1 MNFQKRKNI
10 ILATLKQ
17 DGEVNV
23 KELAEEIGISEI
35 TIRRDLVVLANDGLL
50 YRTHGGAMR
59 LDLVN
64 TPIDFKNKT
73 ASNVEQKDHI
83 CRIAAQEI
91 VDGDIIFMDCGSTV
105 FRLCQFIRHKK
116 IRVVTNSLP
125 VLYELMDSSV
135 AVNLVGGE
143 VDKERQAVHGRIAE
157 EHIARYKVTKA
168 FIGIDGISAENG
180 LSAHSEQEAGITL
193 AAASHADVTYLLC
206 DSSKVGKDKYLQFAP
221 LSLVNVMIT
230 NQQTDAVRA
239 LEKTGLKVLT
249 ELKTIK

>member
-10 ILATLKQ
+10 ILARIKEE
-17 DGEVNV
+17 GEVNV

-35 TIRRDLVVLANDGLL
+35 TIRRDLVSLANDGLV

-64 TPIDFKNKT
+64 APIDFKNKA
-73 ASNVEQKDHI
+73 ASNAEQKDYI

-105 FRLCQFIRHKK
+105 FRLCQFIKNK
-116 IRVVTNSLP
+116 EIRVVTNSLP

-143 VDKERQAVHGRIAE
+143 VDKERQAVHGLIAQ
-157 EHIARYKVTKA
+157 EHIARYQVTKA
-168 FIGIDGISAENG
+168 FIGVDGISAENG
-180 LSAHSEQEAGITL
+180 LSAHSEQETGITL

-221 LSLVNVMIT
+221 LSLINVMIT
-230 NQQTDAVRA
+230 NQQTAAVGA

-249 ELKTIK
+249 ELKATK

>member
-10 ILATLKQ
+10 ILARIKEE
-17 DGEVNV
+17 GEVNV

-35 TIRRDLVVLANDGLL
+35 TIRRDLVTLANDGLV

-59 LDLVN
+59 QDLVN
-64 TPIDFKNKT
+64 PQIDFKNKAAT
-73 ASNVEQKDHI
+73 NAEQKDHI

-91 VDGDIIFMDCGSTV
+91 TDGDIIFMDCGSTV
-105 FRLCQFIRHKK
+105 FRLCQFIKHKE

-125 VLYELMDSSV
+125 VLYELMDCSV

-143 VDKERQAVHGRIAE
+143 VDKERKAVHGRIAE
-157 EHIARYKVTKA
+157 EHIARYQVTKA
-168 FIGIDGISAENG
+168 FIGVDGISAENG

-221 LSLVNVMIT
+221 LSLINVMIT
-230 NQQTDAVRA
+230 NQQTAAVGA

-249 ELKTIK
+249 ELKATK

>member
-1 MNFQKRKNI
+1 M
-10 ILATLKQ
+10 
-17 DGEVNV
+17 NV

-64 TPIDFKNKT
+64 AVADFKNKT
-73 ASNVEQKDHI
+73 ASNVEQKDYI

-105 FRLCQFIRHKK
+105 FRLCQFIKQKK

-143 VDKERQAVHGRIAE
+143 VDKERQAVHGKIAE
-157 EHIARYKVTKA
+157 EHIARYQVTKA
-168 FIGIDGISAENG
+168 FIGVDGISAENG

-193 AAASHADVTYLLC
+193 AAASHADVIYLLC
-206 DSSKVGKDKYLQFAP
+206 DASKVGRDKYLQFAP
-221 LSLVNVMIT
+221 IKLINVLIT
-230 NQQTDAVRA
+230 DRETEAVKALNKIGLRVITD
-239 LEKTGLKVLT
+239 LKIR
-249 ELKTIK
+249 K